1 MKFKNLD
8 TDIYLSFRVQGKQHE
23 WVYLHTVLIYLLHW
37 EGLHFIVCNNY

>member
-8 TDIYLSFRVQGKQHE
+8 TVIYLSFRVQGKQHE
-23 WVYLHTVLIYLLHW
+23 WMLQHECNLLHW